1 MFYNAKN
8 KEISVNGF
16 IMSYCEF
23 GEGFPLF
30 LLPGLSDGITSVRG
44 KALPLAY
51 SYRELAKHFKCYM
64 FSRRDNMF
72 DGFTIDDMADDLHEV
87 LTALGIEKAH
97 ILGVSQGG
105 MVALRFCVKY
115 PEMVGRLIVA
125 VSASRVN
132 NLIETTINNWIKYA
146 ENDDYKSIF
155 IDTAEKSYTEKKL
168 KQFRPLYS
176 LLCKIGKPKNL
187 SRFIIQAK
195 AILKFDTY
203 DEIEKIKNKT
213 LIIGGSDDKIVGVDA
228 SIEMSEKILGSEIFI
243 YNGLGHAAYEE
254 AKDFNERV
262 IRFLQAD

>member
-16 IMSYCEF
+16 NMSYCEF
-23 GEGFPLF
+23 GEGFPLI

-64 FSRRDNMF
+64 FSRRDSIPE
-72 DGFTIDDMADDLHEV
+72 GFTIDDMADDLHEV
-87 LTALGIEKAH
+87 LTALSIENTH
-97 ILGVSQGG
+97 VLGVSQGG

-115 PEMVGRLIVA
+115 PAMVDKLIIA
-125 VSASRVN
+125 VSASKVN
-132 NLIETTINNWIKYA
+132 NLIDTTINAWLNFA
-146 ENDDYKSIF
+146 ANSDYKSIF

-168 KQFRPLYS
+168 KQFRPLYP
-176 LLCKIGKPKNL
+176 LLYRIEKPKNL

-203 DEIEKIKNKT
+203 NELEKIKNKT
-213 LIIGGSDDKIVGVDA
+213 LIIGGSDDKIVGVDV
-228 SIEMSEKILGSEIFI
+228 SIEMSEKISGSELFI
-243 YNGLGHAAYEE
+243 YEGLGHAAYEE

-262 IRFLQAD
+262 IRFLTK